1 MRKKLVIGAVII
13 AVLAAVVVPWTLYN
27 RVSAEKADITQQ
39 AEDTFRSMA
48 LQNTFAARYGPQ
60 NLIGIVA
67 KPDTYL
73 FAWDVVGD
81 DGVTTR
87 HFAVLVDGIFVEAES
102 LVIPAEDIVTTQPTE
117 E

>member
-48 LQNTFAARYGPQ
+48 LQNTFAAHYGPQ

-73 FAWDVVGD
+73 FAWDVAD
-81 DGVTTR
+81 DTGAVMR
-87 HFAVLVDGIFVEAES
+87 HFAVLVDGIFIEAE
-102 LVIPAEDIVTTQPTE
+102 PAVLPLDAEAE
-117 E
+117 